1 MSSRLSRID
10 EILTGITCVRDFV
23 YESPDRLNK
32 YCGTCVL
39 ASGNLTFADVTFS
52 IVHRAVID
60 VTGYRPVTCDRYS
73 KNLTYALPFRNYHCT
88 SCANALYQVL
98 TTVDDSAFA
107 RLHARTDSIIV
118 MHGVTRQ
125 GGIG

>member
-1 MSSRLSRID
+1 M
-10 EILTGITCVRDFV
+10 
-23 YESPDRLNK
+23 YESPDRLLK

-60 VTGYRPVTCDRYS
+60 VTGHLPVTCNRCN
-73 KNLTYALPFRNYHCT
+73 KNLTYALLFRNYHCT
-88 SCANALYQVL
+88 ECTTALYQVL
-98 TTVDDSAFA
+98 TTVDDSVFA

-118 MHGVTRQ
+118 MHDVTSQ
-125 GGIG
+125 NGMW